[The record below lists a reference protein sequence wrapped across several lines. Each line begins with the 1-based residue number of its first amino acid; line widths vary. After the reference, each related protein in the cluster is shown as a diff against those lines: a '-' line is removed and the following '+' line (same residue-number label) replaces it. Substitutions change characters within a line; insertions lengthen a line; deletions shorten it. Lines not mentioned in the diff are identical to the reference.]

1 MKKYLPCIA
10 GGILGAL
17 FLMASV
23 MFFLGLGPRPDFPE
37 GSPHCT
43 FHGGIRT
50 DGLPEV
56 RESL

>member
-23 MFFLGLGPRPDFPE
+23 MFFLGLGPPSQNFPKARPSHISWRHSDRRA
-37 GSPHCT
+37 T
-43 FHGGIRT
+43 
-50 DGLPEV
+50 
-56 RESL
+56 